1 MTDKMREEFET
12 AVALE
17 AKEPVLA
24 VYLSRR
30 DDTYSTSTLH
40 FAWWA
45 WKQSREALVIELP
58 QIVGYEAGYDSI
70 RENEYASQS
79 SELFDADEV
88 FALCRSI
95 EVREA
100 IEAAGVKVKS

>member
-1 MTDKMREEFET
+1 MSNDKMREEFEA

-45 WKQSREALVIELP
+45 WKASREALVIELP
-58 QIVGYEAGYDSI
+58 
-70 RENEYASQS
+70 
-79 SELFDADEV
+79 DEDGMQGHLWAPDV
-88 FALCRSI
+88 VA
-95 EVREA
+95 A
-100 IEAAGVKVKS
+100 MEAAGVKVKS

>member
-1 MTDKMREEFET
+1 MSNDKMREEFEV

-45 WKQSREALVIELP
+45 WKASREALVIDLP
-58 QIVGYEAGYDSI
+58 KVIGSLMY
-70 RENEYASQS
+70 S
-79 SELFDADEV
+79 SDV
-88 FALCRSI
+88 Y
-95 EVREA
+95 EA

>member
-1 MTDKMREEFET
+1 MREEFEV

-45 WKQSREALVIELP
+45 WKASREALVIELP
-58 QIVGYEAGYDSI
+58 
-70 RENEYASQS
+70 
-79 SELFDADEV
+79 DEDGMQGHLWAPDV
-88 FALCRSI
+88 VA
-95 EVREA
+95 A
-100 IEAAGVKVKS
+100 MEAAGVKVKS